1 MFATSFQKDE
11 SHRIK
16 KESNYYVNYEL
27 RVTNYELGKAYVL
40 WICGI
45 RNVKFNIEK
54 YLTKILY
61 LLLRKYIR
69 MLPR

>member
-1 MFATSFQKDE
+1 MGGKWVSGG
-11 SHRIK
+11 
-16 KESNYYVNYEL
+16 YVNYEL

-54 YLTKILY
+54 YLREASIASPPTARRHVQLG
-61 LLLRKYIR
+61 LV
-69 MLPR
+69 